1 MQIENFKSGTWEQ
14 QYQYKSFLPV
24 SVNQCWEWLDPR
36 VNTLLEQAA
45 RALAELNA
53 LSLMVPDV
61 DLFIRM
67 HIAKEANTS
76 SRIEGTQT
84 HIDEAVMQKE
94 FIAPQKRD
102 DWQEVQNYI
111 EAINVAIQDLQT
123 LPLSNRLLKKT
134 HAILLSDVRGEHKNP
149 GEFRASQNWIGGT
162 NLNNAVYIPPH
173 QSRVSDLMGDLEKFW
188 HNDTIQVPDL
198 IRIALSHYQFETV
211 HPFLDGNGRIG
222 RLLITLYLVE
232 KKLLHK
238 PALYLSDFFERNRG
252 SYYDALTVV
261 RQSNNLL
268 HWVTFFLTAVVETAT
283 SSRETFMNIMALRQ
297 DVEHQILNLG
307 KRAEKAKTLLMQLY
321 QHPIMT
327 VNQAAEILKVSHQ
340 AANGLVQKLVEMK
353 ILDESTGF
361 ARNRQYVFYRYL
373 KLFMED

>member
-1 MQIENFKSGTWEQ
+1 MAKSYTG
-14 QYQYKSFLPV
+14 LLMR
-24 SVNQCWEWLDPR
+24 SV
-36 VNTLLEQAA
+36 
-45 RALAELNA
+45 
-53 LSLMVPDV
+53 
-61 DLFIRM
+61 
-67 HIAKEANTS
+67 
-76 SRIEGTQT
+76 
-84 HIDEAVMQKE
+84 
-94 FIAPQKRD
+94 
-102 DWQEVQNYI
+102 
-111 EAINVAIQDLQT
+111 
-123 LPLSNRLLKKT
+123 
-134 HAILLSDVRGEHKNP
+134 
-149 GEFRASQNWIGGT
+149 
-162 NLNNAVYIPPH
+162 
-173 QSRVSDLMGDLEKFW
+173 
-188 HNDTIQVPDL
+188 
-198 IRIALSHYQFETV
+198 V

-238 PALYLSDFFERNRG
+238 PALYLADFFERNRG

-353 ILDESTGF
+353 ILEESTGF
-361 ARNRQYVFYRYL
+361 ARNRQYVFYMGIRADTL
-373 KLFMED
+373 SPAGRDRESIAKLGLRSSGTTLTARKGGCKIALWISNARRKRKCRSFPSADSADAAPGASSQGV

>member
-1 MQIENFKSGTWEQ
+1 MR
-14 QYQYKSFLPV
+14 
-24 SVNQCWEWLDPR
+24 SV
-36 VNTLLEQAA
+36 
-45 RALAELNA
+45 
-53 LSLMVPDV
+53 
-61 DLFIRM
+61 
-67 HIAKEANTS
+67 
-76 SRIEGTQT
+76 
-84 HIDEAVMQKE
+84 
-94 FIAPQKRD
+94 
-102 DWQEVQNYI
+102 
-111 EAINVAIQDLQT
+111 
-123 LPLSNRLLKKT
+123 
-134 HAILLSDVRGEHKNP
+134 
-149 GEFRASQNWIGGT
+149 
-162 NLNNAVYIPPH
+162 
-173 QSRVSDLMGDLEKFW
+173 
-188 HNDTIQVPDL
+188 
-198 IRIALSHYQFETV
+198 V

-238 PALYLSDFFERNRG
+238 PALYLADFFERNRG

-353 ILDESTGF
+353 ILEESTGF
-361 ARNRQYVFYRYL
+361 ARNRMVKCAAITSGPSISRTRTIMNS
-373 KLFMED
+373 LFQTSLPSLRTTLRPGSGQA